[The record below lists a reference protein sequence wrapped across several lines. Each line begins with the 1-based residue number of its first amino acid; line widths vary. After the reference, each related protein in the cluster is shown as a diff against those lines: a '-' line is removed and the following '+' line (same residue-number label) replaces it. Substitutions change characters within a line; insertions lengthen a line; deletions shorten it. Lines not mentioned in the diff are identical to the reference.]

1 MKTTIRIL
9 VFVAMALM
17 IWYLAADRTTPFTS
31 NARVKAVVTQ
41 IVPKVAGDVVEL
53 NVVNGQRVEAGTI
66 LARID
71 ARAYEIARDTA
82 QANLQAALLN
92 VGVGSA
98 QVEAAQAALARA
110 SSTLKNTQLQTARVF
125 EMEKK
130 GLVAAAR
137 GDDARAQLTAA
148 ESALAS
154 AEAGLERAK
163 QQLGPRGEDNPVVK
177 KALAALADAELKLS
191 WTEIKAPAS
200 GGVSNLD
207 IAPGAFAAAGRPLM
221 TYIDAENIWIEA
233 YMTENN
239 LSKVAIGAPVEV
251 VLDIHPGRILKG
263 KVESFSAAA
272 SIGGGSLDGLA
283 MPPRTVGWMRDP
295 QRFPVRII
303 LPGYESG
310 RNADDDVYFQLNG
323 QADVIIY
330 TGDNGFLNTLGA
342 GYIRLMAFLS
352 YAY

>member
-1 MKTTIRIL
+1 MKTTIRVL
-9 VFVAMALM
+9 VVIALALLV
-17 IWYLAADRTTPFTS
+17 WYLAADRHTPFTS

-41 IVPKVAGDVVEL
+41 VVPKVAGDVIEL
-53 NVVNGQRVEAGTI
+53 NVSNGQRVEAGTV

-71 ARAYEIARDTA
+71 PRPYEIARESA
-82 QANLQAALLN
+82 QANLQAALLS
-92 VGVGSA
+92 VGAGSA

-110 SSTLKNTQLQTARVF
+110 TSTLKNTQLQTARVF

-137 GDDARAQLTAA
+137 GDDARAQLASA

-163 QQLGPRGEDNPVVK
+163 QQLGPQGEDNPQVK

-191 WTEIKAPAS
+191 WTVIKAPAS

-207 IAPGAFAAAGRPLM
+207 IAPGTFAAAGRPLM
-221 TYIDAENIWIEA
+221 TFIDAENVWIEA

-239 LSKVAIGAPVEV
+239 LSQLPIGAPVEV
-251 VLDIHPGRILKG
+251 VLDIHPGRILEG
-263 KVESFSAAA
+263 RVDNFSAAA
-272 SIGGGSLDGLA
+272 SIGGGTFDGLA

-303 LPGYESG
+303 LPGYEAG
-310 RNADDDVYFQLNG
+310 RNADDDVYFQFNG
-323 QADVIIY
+323 QADVIVY
-330 TGDNGFLNTLGA
+330 TSDNGLLNALGA
-342 GYIRLMAFLS
+342 AYIRVMAFLS

>member
-9 VFVAMALM
+9 ALIALALM
-17 IWYLAADRTTPFTS
+17 AWYLAADRNTPFTS
-31 NARVKAVVTQ
+31 NARVKAVLTP

-53 NVVNGQRVEAGTI
+53 NVSNGERVDAGTV

-71 ARAYEIARDTA
+71 SRSYEIARDTA

-92 VGVGSA
+92 VGAGSA
-98 QVEAAQAALARA
+98 QVEAAQASLARA
-110 SSTLKNTQLQTARVF
+110 TSTLKNIQLQTARVF

-137 GDDARAQLTAA
+137 GDDARAQLAAA

-154 AEAGLERAK
+154 AKAGLERAK
-163 QQLGPRGEDNPVVK
+163 QQLGPQGEDNPAVK

-191 WTEIKAPAS
+191 WTEITAPAS

-221 TYIDAENIWIEA
+221 TFLDAENVWIEA

-251 VLDIHPGRILKG
+251 VLDIHPGRILEG
-263 KVESFSAAA
+263 RVDSFSAAA
-272 SIGGGSLDGLA
+272 SLGRGSPDGLA
-283 MPPRTVGWMRDP
+283 IPPRTVGWMRDP

-310 RNADDDVYFQLNG
+310 RNAADDVYFQFNG
-323 QADVIIY
+323 QADVIVY
-330 TGDNGFLNTLGA
+330 TGENSVLNALGSW
-342 GYIRLMAFLS
+342 YIRLMAFLS